1 MAPQVDFARLAQ
13 FKYAII
19 NVMGKDGYPYS
30 VPTEFQID
38 KSQRILLKPPVSP
51 ISIAGKR
58 AGVLFNHITAVPTGG
73 YTDRRY
79 MLIWGSLVDNDGMF
93 ELRPEA
99 LSEWDEKILSF
110 PELCAKAAPQGQRYL
125 EGLHSQVEA

>member
-1 MAPQVDFARLAQ
+1 MALQVDFTRLAQ

-19 NVMGKDGYPYS
+19 NVLGSDGYPYS

-38 KSQRILLKPPVSP
+38 KSQRILLKRPVSP
-51 ISIAGKR
+51 ISIVGKR
-58 AGVLFNHITAVPTGG
+58 AGVLFNHIAAIPTGG

-79 MLIWGSLVDNDGMF
+79 MLIWGSLVENDGML
-93 ELRPEA
+93 ELRPKA
-99 LSEWDEKILSF
+99 MSEWDEKILPF
-110 PELCAKAAPQGQRYL
+110 PELCAKAVPQGQRYL

>member
-1 MAPQVDFARLAQ
+1 MALQVDFTRLAQ

-19 NVMGKDGYPYS
+19 NVLGNDGYPYS

-38 KSQRILLKPPVSP
+38 KSQRILLKRPVSP
-51 ISIAGKR
+51 ISIVGKR
-58 AGVLFNHITAVPTGG
+58 AGVLFNHITAIPTGG

-79 MLIWGSLVDNDGMF
+79 MLIWGSLVENDGML
-93 ELRPEA
+93 ELRPKA
-99 LSEWDEKILSF
+99 MSEWDEKILPF
-110 PELCAKAAPQGQRYL
+110 PELCAKAVPQGQRYL

>member
-1 MAPQVDFARLAQ
+1 MALQVDFTRLAQ

-19 NVMGKDGYPYS
+19 NVLGNDGYPYS
-30 VPTEFQID
+30 VPTEFQI
-38 KSQRILLKPPVSP
+38 KNSQRILLKRPVSP
-51 ISIAGKR
+51 ISIVGKR
-58 AGVLFNHITAVPTGG
+58 AGVLFNHIAAIPTGG

-79 MLIWGSLVDNDGMF
+79 MLIWGSLVENDGML
-93 ELRPEA
+93 ELRPKA
-99 LSEWDEKILSF
+99 MSEWDEKILPF

>member
-1 MAPQVDFARLAQ
+1 MPIQLDFARLAQ

-19 NVMGKDGYPYS
+19 NVLGNDGYPYS

-38 KSQRILLKPPVSP
+38 KSQRILLKRPVSP
-51 ISIAGKR
+51 ISIVGKR
-58 AGVLFNHITAVPTGG
+58 AGVLFNHIAAIPTGG

-79 MLIWGSLVDNDGMF
+79 MLIWGSLVENDGML
-93 ELRPEA
+93 ELRPKA
-99 LSEWDEKILSF
+99 MSEWDEKILPF
-110 PELCAKAAPQGQRYL
+110 PELCAKAAPQGQIYL

>member
-1 MAPQVDFARLAQ
+1 MGPQVDFTRLAQ

-19 NVMGKDGYPYS
+19 NVLGNDGYPYS

-79 MLIWGSLVDNDGMF
+79 MLIWGSLVDSDGMF

-125 EGLHSQVEA
+125 EGLQSQVEA